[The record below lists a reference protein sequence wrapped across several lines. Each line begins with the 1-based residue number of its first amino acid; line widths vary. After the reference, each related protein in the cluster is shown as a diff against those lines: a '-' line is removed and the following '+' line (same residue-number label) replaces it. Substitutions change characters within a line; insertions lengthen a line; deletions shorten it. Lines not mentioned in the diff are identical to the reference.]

1 MKVEPCNVYV
11 VSGNVVKA
19 VPGRRVSFPLRDLRR
34 EGGECSVSVD
44 GLAGLRVG
52 TEIEL
57 EVQRCRMVQSKVT
70 QIDRMARRVWLDWP
84 HKELPDAAWEAAA
97 YFPDDLSQ
105 GPRMS
110 RRLIVGNNDDA
121 LFVVEMPDE
130 VIDAW
135 CDGYEAGAGLSN
147 RWDTLRVIDP
157 DDPAQV
163 KKAERD
169 LSGDAL
175 ERLRLLA
182 YGLRQ
187 RPPEEP

>member
-1 MKVEPCNVYV
+1 VKVEPCNVYV

-34 EGGECSVSVD
+34 EGDECSVSVD

-52 TEIEL
+52 VEIEL
-57 EVQRCRMVQSKVT
+57 EVQRCRVAQSKVT
-70 QIDRMARRVWLDWP
+70 QIDRGARRVWLDWP
-84 HKELPDAAWEAAA
+84 HEELPDAAWEAAA

-110 RRLIVGNNDDA
+110 RRLIVGDA
-121 LFVVEMPDE
+121 HMVLCVVEMPAE
-130 VIDAW
+130 TIDAW
-135 CDGYEAGAGLSN
+135 CDGYEAGLSDSY
-147 RWDTLRVIDP
+147 DTIRVIDP
-157 DDPAQV
+157 DDPKQV
-163 KKAERD
+163 EEAEREMTVT
-169 LSGDAL
+169 GEAL

-187 RPPEEP
+187 RP

>member
-1 MKVEPCNVYV
+1 MKVEPCSVYV

-34 EGGECSVSVD
+34 EGDECSISVD

-52 TEIEL
+52 VEIEL
-57 EVQRCRMVQSKVT
+57 EVQRCRMAQSKVT
-70 QIDRMARRVWLDWP
+70 QVDRMARRVWLDWP
-84 HKELPDAAWEAAA
+84 HEELPDAAWEAAA

-110 RRLIVGNNDDA
+110 RRLIVGDGYA
-121 LFVVEMPDE
+121 VLCVVEMPIE

-147 RWDTLRVIDP
+147 RWDTIQAINP

-163 KKAERD
+163 EKALRE

-175 ERLRLLA
+175 ERIRLLA

-187 RPPEEP
+187 RP